1 MHMKSHAPH
10 ATASDDDDAD
20 LPVLVAGS
28 GSTSLQRWVD
38 LLATLLG
45 RNSPATFEELA
56 QGVPE
61 YRAKVE
67 LRDRAVDAATKQKYA
82 ESLKRAFERDKDA
95 LRSMGVAIESHRD
108 GVGNVAG
115 AYRLK
120 RTDFY
125 LPYLC
130 VAVPNGAPRSPAR
143 VDEYGYK
150 TLESFLLEPDELAVI
165 VDAAASV
172 RGLGDPLLRT
182 DVDSAMR
189 KLAVDLPLDDASTSA
204 DIPQQIAARVQP
216 DAKVFAELS
225 EALRHRK
232 VVTFM
237 YHSMSSDAHD
247 MRQVEPYGLFF
258 LSAHWYLAGRDVA
271 RAELRNYRLARMTK
285 VTCNTKSLQTPDFVV
300 PATFRLRD
308 HAQSRQVWELGD
320 GEATEVLVDFTGDS
334 GPALAAA
341 TLGATVDDAPARRR
355 FMVRRADSFARW
367 VLSFAG
373 EARVASPPALA
384 NDVRGLAR
392 ATLALYDADPV
403 AALVSPAV
411 TMPPNH
417 VARQKWEPR
426 GATAQFRRILL
437 VVPQIAD
444 GEEHSLDD
452 VARRIG
458 TDVATLQ
465 QDLHSLVSRY
475 DLPAGFIEGVQVYIG
490 ADSVSARSNH
500 LRRPMR
506 LTVSELCALEL
517 GLAVLRGQRPPDEH
531 AVLDRARKRLQAV
544 IARLPDDPTPDALYN
559 ISIGEYGGVNHMATV
574 RAALRTRTRLTIGY
588 RKSGAHATDDR
599 VICPYALVAAS
610 GMLYLIAYCDRSA
623 SIRVFRMDRVQT
635 AAATSVPFTLPQD
648 FSVDDV
654 MRDGRVFQG
663 GEREVMVVRYSARI
677 ARWIAEREGRVPA
690 ADGTLVL
697 EHPLADRE
705 WGMRHVLQYAADAE
719 VLSPPALR
727 VLLREQLAELIAQG

>member
-1 MHMKSHAPH
+1 M
-10 ATASDDDDAD
+10 
-20 LPVLVAGS
+20 
-28 GSTSLQRWVD
+28 
-38 LLATLLG
+38 
-45 RNSPATFEELA
+45 
-56 QGVPE
+56 
-61 YRAKVE
+61 
-67 LRDRAVDAATKQKYA
+67 
-82 ESLKRAFERDKDA
+82 
-95 LRSMGVAIESHRD
+95 
-108 GVGNVAG
+108 
-115 AYRLK
+115 
-120 RTDFY
+120 
-125 LPYLC
+125 
-130 VAVPNGAPRSPAR
+130 
-143 VDEYGYK
+143 
-150 TLESFLLEPDELAVI
+150 
-165 VDAAASV
+165 
-172 RGLGDPLLRT
+172 
-182 DVDSAMR
+182 
-189 KLAVDLPLDDASTSA
+189 
-204 DIPQQIAARVQP
+204 
-216 DAKVFAELS
+216 
-225 EALRHRK
+225 
-232 VVTFM
+232 
-237 YHSMSSDAHD
+237 
-247 MRQVEPYGLFF
+247 
-258 LSAHWYLAGRDVA
+258 
-271 RAELRNYRLARMTK
+271 
-285 VTCNTKSLQTPDFVV
+285 
-300 PATFRLRD
+300 
-308 HAQSRQVWELGD
+308 
-320 GEATEVLVDFTGDS
+320 
-334 GPALAAA
+334 
-341 TLGATVDDAPARRR
+341 
-355 FMVRRADSFARW
+355 
-367 VLSFAG
+367 
-373 EARVASPPALA
+373 
-384 NDVRGLAR
+384 
-392 ATLALYDADPV
+392 
-403 AALVSPAV
+403 
-411 TMPPNH
+411 
-417 VARQKWEPR
+417 
-426 GATAQFRRILL
+426 
-437 VVPQIAD
+437 
-444 GEEHSLDD
+444 
-452 VARRIG
+452 
-458 TDVATLQ
+458 
-465 QDLHSLVSRY
+465 SRY